1 MTGQAVKTV
10 LVYSLSE
17 VSQSDW
23 ARAALTELERLSVVH
38 GFSLQ
43 VQTDTLVESFRWS
56 MAETANPAVVFFFTP
71 VLPDPRNRSE
81 HVAVFRGRQPGT
93 HDLVS
98 LTDLKAD
105 CASTFT
111 LGFAVDNASTD
122 VFEAIFGS
130 DDHPAIATGSLTEH
144 PSHQDPY
151 EATNIADDLRRI
163 KNFVDAMD
171 SVRIKAA
178 DSRRI
183 WALITNRFA
192 VTDFSRPH
200 IPLVD
205 PHHDA
210 SHPVCEEAVWVTR
223 DRADWRKIKTYPS
236 DPSEKSPFQ
245 EVRTATKKTTEFS
258 VVSWVRLGNRPRQ
271 VWADTRS
278 VLPCKDSELPCK
290 DSEPWPTGPEAKGWL
305 MGALQ
310 WDSPR
315 PVLLFQLN
323 AGGDEG
329 SDKWRGQN
337 FVGRGDVP
345 INDGQWHSLTAVVRL
360 SSPSEADVELWVD
373 GHLDGPTFP
382 PWNPHDLFA
391 ADDRSGGVKAVDFF
405 TGRPLLLGESVDAHR
420 EGAKLAAD
428 FHGDLAAVGVYSKAL
443 EKADILNIRKELDS
457 RIARWQ

>member
-1 MTGQAVKTV
+1 MTGRAVNTV

-56 MAETANPAVVFFFTP
+56 MAETANPAVVLFFTP

-105 CASTFT
+105 CARTFT

-151 EATNIADDLRRI
+151 EATNIADDLQRI
-163 KNFVDAMD
+163 KNFVFAM
-171 SVRIKAA
+171 SNVRIKAA

-223 DRADWRKIKTYPS
+223 DRADWRKIKTYS
-236 DPSEKSPFQ
+236 WEESPFK
-245 EVRTATKKTTEFS
+245 ESRTATKKTTEFS
-258 VVSWVRLGNRPRQ
+258 VVSWVRAGNRPRQ

-278 VLPCKDSELPCK
+278 VDSGG
-290 DSEPWPTGPEAKGWL
+290 DDNPWPTGKHARGWL

-310 WDSPR
+310 WDAAR
-315 PVLLFQLN
+315 PALLFQLN
-323 AGGDEG
+323 AGVDQGPYG
-329 SDKWRGQN
+329 WTGQN
-337 FVGRGDVP
+337 FVARGDVP

-360 SSPSEADVELWVD
+360 KSASDVTVELWVD
-373 GHLDGPTFP
+373 GHLDGPTFQ
-382 PWNPHDLFA
+382 PWEPRDLFE
-391 ADDRSGGVKAVDFF
+391 ADFISS
-405 TGRPLLLGESVDAHR
+405 RPLLLGESVDAYR
-420 EGAKLAAD
+420 EGAPMAAD

-443 EKADILNIRKELDS
+443 TKDDILDIRKELDS
-457 RIARWQ
+457 RISRWK